1 MDCGNAWRMSCLKSK
16 TKNDMGM
23 NFNIL
28 AVTENGRKVISE
40 EAAKELLRIDSEI
53 DALNASKT
61 ELRNLILD
69 AMIENNIEKCGTDS
83 GLTFTQVIPAKVGL
97 FDSNSFM
104 LNEAESIVRCFT
116 QFDETKT
123 FDEERF
129 ARENPELYDKYCSTD
144 VQANVD
150 TDKLAKTL
158 PDVFKKYYSEKDSD
172 KPVTLRVGKK
182 RGAK

>member
-1 MDCGNAWRMSCLKSK
+1 MSMD
-16 TKNDMGM
+16 
-23 NFNIL
+23 FNIL

-40 EAAKELLRIDSEI
+40 EAAKELLRLDSEI
-53 DALNASKT
+53 DELNASKA
-61 ELRNLILD
+61 ELRARILD

-116 QFDETKT
+116 QFNETKT

-129 ARENPELYDKYCSTD
+129 AKENPELYNKYCNSD
-144 VQANVD
+144 IHAEVD
-150 TDKLAKTL
+150 ADKLAKTL

>member
-16 TKNDMGM
+16 TKNDMSM
-23 NFNIL
+23 DFNIL

-53 DALNASKT
+53 DSLNASKT

-83 GLTFTQVIPAKVGL
+83 GLTFTQVIPAKIGL

-104 LNEAESIVRCFT
+104 LNENESIVRCFT

-158 PDVFKKYYSEKDSD
+158 PDIFKKYYSEKDSD